1 MSSEGV
7 RYFATRVF
15 KLALTPSKDVFPYSQ
30 EDIEVV
36 SHLGCTPVNGEKFEL
51 TQSLSGLLLYYHSA
65 TH

>member
-7 RYFATRVF
+7 RFFATRVF
-15 KLALTPSKDVFPYSQ
+15 KLALTPSKDVFLYSQ
-30 EDIEVV
+30 EDIEV

-51 TQSLSGLLLYYHSA
+51 TQSLSGLLLYYCSA